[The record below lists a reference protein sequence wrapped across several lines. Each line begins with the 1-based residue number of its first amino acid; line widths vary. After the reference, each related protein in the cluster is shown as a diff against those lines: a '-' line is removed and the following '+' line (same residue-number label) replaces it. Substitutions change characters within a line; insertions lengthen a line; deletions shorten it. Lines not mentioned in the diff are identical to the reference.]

1 MGVRVTDVHLEAT
14 ISLRGVV
21 FAPCGDVLVV
31 RRTSD
36 GGWELPGGR
45 LAPDEDAVEGVH
57 REIVEETGLDTD
69 VGRPVHAT
77 SWRNAADEGRFAV
90 YYWCDPDG
98 QGVDLD
104 AGVDPVTLSHEHTDY
119 AWLAPETAVGRL
131 SDPQEHAVTVATEVY
146 DP

>member
-1 MGVRVTDVHLEAT
+1 MTDVHLEAT
-14 ISLRGVV
+14 VSLRGVV

-31 RRTSD
+31 RRASD

-45 LAPDEDAVEGVH
+45 LAPDEAAVAGVH

-69 VGRPVHAT
+69 VGRPVHAV

-90 YYWCDPDG
+90 YYWCAPGDAIDL
-98 QGVDLD
+98 DLD
-104 AGVDPVTLSHEHTDY
+104 AGADPVELSHEHADH
-119 AWLAPETAVGRL
+119 AWLRPETAPGWL
-131 SDPQEHAVTVATEVY
+131 SDPQEHAVSAAAEVY